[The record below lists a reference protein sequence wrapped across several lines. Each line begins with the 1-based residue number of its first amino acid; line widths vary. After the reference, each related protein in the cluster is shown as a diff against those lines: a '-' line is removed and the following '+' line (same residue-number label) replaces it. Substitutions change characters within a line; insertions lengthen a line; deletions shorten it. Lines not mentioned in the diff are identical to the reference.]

1 MKGRTMMVALLAMLM
16 LATAT
21 APVVRDTAQGAT
33 RFQLVWYG
41 FLYGIPVMLSGLL
54 LAGYRW
60 ALMAGVMYGTIGLA
74 LDIATL
80 VQDVTGPAPQPA
92 GLALSGA
99 TGLINLLLIVLGGR
113 EFLRVEPAPTPPG
126 GRPPSPRPPPST

>member
-1 MKGRTMMVALLAMLM
+1 MKGRTVMVALLAALM

-21 APVVRDTAQGAT
+21 APVVRDATQGVV

-41 FLYGIPVMLSGLL
+41 FLYGIPVMLAGLL
-54 LAGYRW
+54 LAGHRW
-60 ALMAGVMYGTIGLA
+60 ALMALVMYGTIGLA

-80 VQDVTGPAPQPA
+80 VQDVTGSAPQPA

-99 TGLINLLLIVLGGR
+99 TGLINFLLIVLGGR
-113 EFLRVEPAPTPPG
+113 EFLHVAPAPSPPTSL
-126 GRPPSPRPPPST
+126 PPSPRPPASA